1 MLTLLIDNHPAII
14 KSGTTFKLTRVNPYF
29 DTTGDYTFEVTLPL
43 RHCPEN
49 RAIFGTP
56 DLPQSQHTPLLGQ
69 RHPMQLIAPPL
80 TLRGT
85 ATITSVT
92 ETDIRVQLIAG
103 TGALLNSLT
112 DDDNNPQ
119 YIDTL
124 PLGNAW
130 DQWPAYTNGHN
141 HYTPGKSIHD
151 QKVIF
156 CYMVPSSDGTI
167 DPHIMAYGTYPQ
179 TDSVC
184 FPVYMQ
190 EENIVCNG
198 WTFEDDDRANSPH
211 LAYFEE
217 GDDEKHILPDID
229 DSRLTPQPY
238 LLDIL
243 QRIIRATGYTIGDW
257 SAYTTNPLTNGL
269 FIVNGRNSIKRA
281 DALPHWTLKEL
292 ITQVQNFLGATFTI
306 SDDTHTINLIPR
318 PNYYAHTHTTP
329 IPLTHVIDTHTTDID
344 QKAITNDNAA
354 ANITYR
360 FPTDDPQLILP
371 QEVWQNATVL
381 EFLSIGDIRAHF
393 ATLTDEEKAAS
404 RILYH
409 DKLSGCTYAI
419 LHRADSETAD
429 TYTYELAEVDLCA
442 PLVQDNKKRSDM
454 TELKIVP
461 AQTVRSEYNWSGW
474 IKGDSYEYR
483 DDYTTDYSYPLITS
497 SSTTDSPESAYSVDR
512 AINDNKDSTDDTT
525 TSDLDTLELAWHGS
539 IDQIYFQ
546 AYPGNCTLKERA
558 IPCPISIPYIK
569 DDKSGYYVTP
579 TRLHIKSLI
588 FPPHGPFSLSDAKNG
603 LRSTL
608 GSIGHLLTGA
618 ASIDTRV
625 EHQVQFLDDI
635 PLDPTRTLLI
645 AGRRYAIHKLE
656 ITITPTG
663 IAPLKTAYLY
673 EIH

>member
-1 MLTLLIDNHPAII
+1 MLTLLIDNRPAII

-43 RHCPEN
+43 RHCPQN

-92 ETDIRVQLIAG
+92 EADIRVQLIAG

-112 DDDNNPQ
+112 DEDNNPQ

-130 DQWPAYTNGHN
+130 DQWPAYTKGHN
-141 HYTPGKSIHD
+141 QYIPGKSIHD

-156 CYMVPSSDGTI
+156 CHMESSSDGTI
-167 DPHIMAYGTYPQ
+167 DPHIMAYGTYGQ
-179 TDSVC
+179 TDAVC

-198 WTFEDDDRANSPH
+198 WTIYDEDYTNPPH
-211 LAYFEE
+211 LAYFED

-257 SAYTTNPLTNGL
+257 STYTTNPLTNGL

-318 PNYYAHTHTTP
+318 PNYYAPTHTTP
-329 IPLTHVIDTHTTDID
+329 IPLTRVIDTHTTDID
-344 QKAITNDNAA
+344 QKAESNDNAA

-360 FPTDDPQLILP
+360 FPNDDPQLILP
-371 QEVWQNATVL
+371 EEVWQNAQVK
-381 EFLSIGDIRAHF
+381 EFLSTGDIRAHF

-409 DKLSGCTYAI
+409 DKVGGQTYAI

-461 AQTVRSEYNWSGW
+461 AKTICSHFNWYGYF
-474 IKGDSYEYR
+474 KGDSYQ
-483 DDYTTDYSYPLITS
+483 YSYGWNEAKAYPLITS
-497 SSTTDSPESAYSVDR
+497 SSTTDSPESAYSVDQ
-512 AINDNKDSTDDTT
+512 AINDSKNSTDDTS

-539 IDQIYFQ
+539 IDQLYYQTI
-546 AYPGNCTLKERA
+546 AYVDTFKEQA
-558 IPCPISIPYIK
+558 IPCPISIPYFK
-569 DDKSGYYVTP
+569 EKESGYYVTP
-579 TRLHIKSLI
+579 LRLHIKSLL
-588 FPPHGPFSLSDAKNG
+588 FPPHGPFSLSDAHYG
-603 LRSTL
+603 STI